1 MSVLDWGPVSRIRR
15 NHALEHAT
23 LQVLAKRNPTYRMAG
38 YSDAN
43 GFWMMG
49 DVPSDEVADAVS
61 EALQRLEGGEHNLAV
76 HPNCGTN
83 FVTTGLLA
91 GTLAWVAMLGSQG
104 DWKKRLDRWPI
115 LISLVTLGMI
125 LAQPLGPYLQA
136 HVTTSAAPRGMRVTG
151 ITREMRGETPF
162 HRVSTQD

>member
-23 LQVLAKRNPTYRMAG
+23 LQVLAKRNPAYRMAG

-49 DVPSDEVADAVS
+49 DVPSEEVEDAVQ
-61 EALQRLEGGEHNLAV
+61 EALQRLEDGEHSLAI

-83 FVTTGLLA
+83 FVAAGMLA
-91 GTLAWVAMLGSQG
+91 GTLAWVAMLGSEG
-104 DWKKRLDRWPI
+104 DWKRRLERWPI

-125 LAQPLGPYLQA
+125 LAQPLGPYLQSR
-136 HVTTSAAPRGMRVTG
+136 VTTAAAPRGMRVSG
-151 ITREMRGETPF
+151 IAREMRGDVPV
-162 HRVSTQD
+162 HRVLTQD